1 MDYIEKVEW
10 LKRAREAIIDTPFCD
25 EFYIDLVNIE
35 KEVYNH
41 ELKLFKNIVHSVN
54 NNLVVINN
62 LNDMKL
68 DFQDDDIIDYFE
80 IGEMICFENIRKLC
94 NQTQN
99 LYFKNRIKTK
109 YDYLRDNEEENDEIN
124 LALSILDNDVL
135 DVLNYT
141 NDKDSHILKLK

>member
-68 DFQDDDIIDYFE
+68 DFQDDDMIDYFE